1 MNNWNG
7 IGRVTKDVV
16 LKTTTSGKSVA
27 TFTLAVNRDFKN
39 AEGKYDADF
48 ITCVAY
54 EGIAE
59 TISKFVHKGDRFG
72 VTGRIQTRTY
82 DKQDGSKGYST
93 EIIVKGFDFI
103 EGKKD
108 KPDTPNIAPNIDVS
122 VDDFE
127 EISDDEDLPF

>member
-7 IGRVTKDVV
+7 IGRVTKDIV
-16 LKTTTSGKSVA
+16 LKTTATGKSVA
-27 TFTLAVNRDFKN
+27 TFTLAVNREKKN
-39 AEGKYDADF
+39 TEGKYDADF

-82 DKQDGSKGYST
+82 DKQDGSKVYVT
-93 EIIVKGFDFI
+93 EIIVKGYDFL

-108 KPDTPNIAPNIDVS
+108 KPVAPKIDVE

-127 EISDDEDLPF
+127 EIDDEDLPFN